1 MSAWYC
7 FRKSVSLEKMTSR
20 VCINAVEQLKNMR
33 GIRTARTPAIVKPR
47 QELKDADVRQPSS
60 KHKMNAEFPRLD
72 GSPAINEHPKTNR
85 LVSQSLKE
93 LESSSVSP
101 LDQIPEFPSDYEN
114 FNTRLRDKNWFRDQ
128 SRHSFRPKVNPQ
140 DTALLLFPG
149 QGSQFVGMGKNLLE
163 YPNVEK
169 MYHFA
174 GKILGYDLLDIC
186 LNGPKSTLDKTI
198 YCQPAVLVTSLA
210 AVEKLKN
217 QSPWSIENCI
227 SAAGYSVGEF
237 AALVFAGSISFEDA
251 VRLVK
256 VRSEAM
262 QKASEEVPSG
272 MMTVFFR
279 SDAKVPYA
287 CHAARLYCSKEL
299 QLPEPVC
306 EVSNYL
312 YPGCKVIAGNIQALD
327 FIVQNAGEFGIKR
340 IQRLPVSG
348 AFHTPLMLP
357 AKKRFLSVLSGV
369 EFQYPVIPVHSNVN
383 SFKYG
388 SPKGIS
394 KLLTEQLHKPVK
406 WEQTMHVI
414 YSRPEG
420 EDFPKTFEV
429 GPGKQLGS
437 ILKMINA
444 KAFANYKNIEC

>member
-20 VCINAVEQLKNMR
+20 VSINAVEQLKNMR

-60 KHKMNAEFPRLD
+60 KHKMNAEFSRLD
-72 GSPAINEHPKTNR
+72 GSPAINEHLKTNR

-140 DTALLLFPG
+140 DTTLLLFPG

-186 LNGPKSTLDKTI
+186 LNGPKSTLDKTT

-217 QSPWSIENCI
+217 QSPW
-227 SAAGYSVGEF
+227 
-237 AALVFAGSISFEDA
+237 
-251 VRLVK
+251 
-256 VRSEAM
+256 
-262 QKASEEVPSG
+262 
-272 MMTVFFR
+272 
-279 SDAKVPYA
+279 
-287 CHAARLYCSKEL
+287 
-299 QLPEPVC
+299 
-306 EVSNYL
+306 
-312 YPGCKVIAGNIQALD
+312 
-327 FIVQNAGEFGIKR
+327 
-340 IQRLPVSG
+340 VSG
-348 AFHTPLMLP
+348 ACVTLTML
-357 AKKRFLSVLSGV
+357 VLSSIAR
-369 EFQYPVIPVHSNVN
+369 IPVSMWTGAVPTA
-383 SFKYG
+383 KY
-388 SPKGIS
+388 
-394 KLLTEQLHKPVK
+394 V
-406 WEQTMHVI
+406 
-414 YSRPEG
+414 
-420 EDFPKTFEV
+420 
-429 GPGKQLGS
+429 
-437 ILKMINA
+437 
-444 KAFANYKNIEC
+444 